1 MKKTRTFVAVIIALL
16 VFSGVLAA
24 GWIGSKNQAASYAG
38 RLESTYQKSF
48 SELITN
54 VNSIEITLSKA
65 LISVDTEK
73 KQQLYQNVNQLCTL
87 CGTNLSNLPVNHQ
100 SIVETTKFINQLG
113 GFSYYLSQKLK
124 TGQDLSDA
132 DLNSINELYN
142 WCVYVQGVI
151 NDYANNQDGSFNI
164 LENANFDDTSSNFEQ
179 MFTNTSATGVE
190 FPTLI
195 YDGPFSD
202 SIKNKEVKGLD
213 DIEISQTDAEN
224 VIKKAFKEYNVKNLT
239 YTGMT
244 EGTFTSYNLTF
255 ETAHR
260 TYYANVTKKGGLV
273 LNVSSNG
280 TQGLDVLELSQ
291 AEKEAENFAKNMGLD
306 DMKSVWSTVLDGVAY
321 VNLVPIINNVMI
333 YPDMIKAKVT
343 LDTGSIIGWEATS
356 YAYNHN
362 ERDDFNFIITEI
374 NARKMVSSTL
384 NILSTKKCIVPQDYG
399 KEQLCYEYKCTYNN
413 YTYYVYIS
421 GKTGQE
427 VDTLRVIKTNAGNLL
442 Q

>member
-1 MKKTRTFVAVIIALL
+1 MRRTRIFVAVIVALL

-24 GWIGSKNQAASYAG
+24 GWIGSNNQAAMYAG
-38 RLESTYQKSF
+38 RLENTYQKSF

-54 VNSIEITLSKA
+54 INSIEITMSKA
-65 LISVDTEK
+65 LVSVDNEK

-87 CGTNLSNLPVNHQ
+87 CGTNLGNLPVNHQ

-124 TGQDLSDA
+124 TGQNMSEA
-132 DLNSINELYN
+132 DISSVNELYN

-164 LENANFDDTSSNFEQ
+164 LNNANFDDTSSNFEK

-202 SIKNKEVKGLD
+202 SIKSKKVKGLED
-213 DIEISQTDAEN
+213 FEISQGEAEEK
-224 VIKKAFKEYNVKNLT
+224 ISTAFKEYNIKNLIF
-239 YTGMT
+239 TGMT
-244 EGTFTSYNLTF
+244 EGTFPSYNLQF
-255 ETAHR
+255 ETTHR
-260 TYYANVTKKGGLV
+260 TYYANVTKKGGLL
-273 LNVSSNG
+273 LNVASFG
-280 TQGLDVLELSQ
+280 TQGSDVLKLKD
-291 AEKEAENFAKNMGLD
+291 AEREAEEFAHQLGLT
-306 DMKSVWSTVLDGVAY
+306 DMKSVWSTILDSVAY
-321 VNLVPIINNVMI
+321 VNLVPVINNVMI

-343 LDTGSIIGWEATS
+343 LDNGSIIGWEATS
-356 YAYNHN
+356 YAYNHDN
-362 ERDDFNFIITEI
+362 RDDFTFEITEQ
-374 NARKMVSSTL
+374 NARKMVSPELS
-384 NILSTKKCIVPQDYG
+384 ILSIKKCIVPQEYG
-399 KEQLCYEYKCTYNN
+399 VEQLCYEYKCTYNK

-421 GKTGQE
+421 GKTGIE
-427 VDTLRVIKTNAGNLL
+427 IDTLRVVKTYAGDLL